1 MESRVGGDRLTTV
14 ALTVITTPEMDAY
27 AKALVQGVQSSLG
40 TVTTYGN
47 GTGIAFSLKI
57 ETKTKAEMESQ
68 MAAGTYD
75 IALYPMEAA
84 SQSPVTFLSNLL
96 STNYMKLQSDK
107 IERALTVAKNA
118 TAGTATARLPSLPSQ
133 ALIQTGAVLPVFYE
147 SAYYVMAGGVS
158 GVQFHPGSG
167 RVSFVEA
174 VRA

>member
-1 MESRVGGDRLTTV
+1 MCIRDS
-14 ALTVITTPEMDAY
+14 
-27 AKALVQGVQSSLG
+27 
-40 TVTTYGN
+40 
-47 GTGIAFSLKI
+47 
-57 ETKTKAEMESQ
+57 
-68 MAAGTYD
+68 
-75 IALYPMEAA
+75 
-84 SQSPVTFLSNLL
+84 
-96 STNYMKLQSDK
+96 YMKLQSDK

-118 TAGTATARLPSLPSQ
+118 TAGTATAACRACEQ